1 MPLPSKSAETIE
13 ANEYSTAMVESHPDM
28 WTAKISRTGV
38 SSEGH
43 SETVSGLVNVGSIS
57 HLLTMLHPRTVESK

>member
-1 MPLPSKSAETIE
+1 MALSASKKSEGS
-13 ANEYSTAMVESHPDM
+13 EYSTTTVESHADG

-38 SSEGH
+38 SPSGN

-57 HLLTMLHPRTVESK
+57 HLIATIAPLTTGEK